1 MQDIGD
7 KPLPS
12 TSATASNAAAS
23 SGSSAKEDNT
33 DLIRNLVQTHAEYP
47 IVKMVPDAV
56 VYIDN
61 LPYVINDFIG
71 SGKVIVNLN
80 DFVTAANGA
89 ASVDTWIPQ
98 CTVTISIPNDLKYML
113 QAPGGQRILKT
124 MSDVKVFM
132 KGYYLTDKGESVY
145 LRTFWGILSNVV
157 YADNHK
163 TLEVTLTCAG
173 IMKLFDLMQ
182 YNGAPSAMTGTSTH
196 SAVVGWVDKTQEMNA
211 FEIILESFLAPLISD
226 VFDQTTVVENNE
238 RPPED
243 MFQRVYVSKWEAH
256 LRNLQKAVRLFG
268 LTKQSVNEVD
278 AFVHKDPAYRD
289 ASITTSS
296 RTGAWVM
303 TKDEIQR
310 LSVAD
315 DELIRNYSPNYRI
328 GSVNLLQSAVTSRLA
343 RIQAMVELMGW
354 EGYQDLDGS
363 IVIKPPLY
371 NLDCLNTT
379 LTGNNPFV
387 INLPEVSGT
396 ESEIEDEA
404 QIRLTRMSTKGLIIS
419 NPILGNTEDL
429 VPTAMWLDPGLVRQF
444 GLRQEPPKTIPFIA
458 NNAYA
463 LFGYAVA
470 ELNKINRHWHT
481 YTVTI
486 PMRPELKLGFP
497 IYVSHLDIYAYL
509 ENITWSYQRGGQATM
524 TLSCTNVR
532 CRELYAFPKKTADGQ
547 AQWIYLAC
555 PNLEWVWCSP
565 DNVSQPITDQNKVL
579 TNPKGSM
586 GTAPATKGGVSDLT
600 EQQKT
605 AIAESKAK
613 GGDVSVVPD
622 DPENSWHV
630 SGNSTRFD
638 RRRLV
643 DEEYFNDITHVAMP
657 YTDSKGYQVMKPFPW
672 GRYDTLENAL
682 DKFTRAP
689 KKQTNGLLP
698 YKTGE
703 SGGDSP
709 YVMAALSS
717 PDTLTQEL
725 DTTLAD
731 LSRKIEDD
739 LNYFILSY
747 TQAEITKAG
756 EANPYTV
763 DGDITSLQPGGAPSE
778 GEEAP
783 ATSTSIL
790 DKATAAVQS
799 FSSKLKSTL

>member
-12 TSATASNAAAS
+12 TSTTSSTESS
-23 SGSSAKEDNT
+23 SGKTDTT
-33 DLIRNLVQTHAEYP
+33 DLIRNIIQTHAEYP

-56 VYIDN
+56 IYIDN
-61 LPYVINDFIG
+61 CPYVINDYIG
-71 SGKVIVNLN
+71 NGGAVVNLN
-80 DFVTAANGA
+80 DFVTATNGA
-89 ASVDTWIPQ
+89 ASIDTWIPQ
-98 CTVTISIPNDLKYML
+98 CTITISLPNDLKYLL

-124 MSDVKVFM
+124 MSDIKVFM

-243 MFQRVYVSKWEAH
+243 LFQRAYVTKWSAH

-268 LTKQSVNEVD
+268 LTKQSVNDVD
-278 AFVHKDPAYRD
+278 AFIRKDPSYRN
-289 ASITTSS
+289 ASITTSG
-296 RTGAWVM
+296 RTGAWIM

-315 DELIRNYSPNYRI
+315 DALIRKYSPNYRI
-328 GSVNLLQSAVTSRLA
+328 GTVNLLQSAITSRLA

-379 LTGNNPFV
+379 MTGNNPFV

-429 VPTAMWLDPGLVRQF
+429 VPTAMWIDPGLVRQF
-444 GLRQEPPKTIPFIA
+444 GLRQEPPKTIPFIS

-497 IYVSHLDIYAYL
+497 IYVAHLDIYAYL
-509 ENITWSYQRGGQATM
+509 ENITWNYQRGSQPTM

-547 AQWIYLAC
+547 SQWIYLAC

-565 DNVSQPITDQNKVL
+565 GNVAQHITTQNKVL

-586 GTAPATKGGVSDLT
+586 GTEPATKGSASDLT
-600 EQQKT
+600 EQQKE
-605 AIAESKAK
+605 AIAMSKAN

-622 DPENSWHV
+622 DPENSWRV
-630 SGNSTRFD
+630 SENSNRFD
-638 RRRLV
+638 HQRIV
-643 DEEYFNDITHVAMP
+643 DEAYFHDITHVAMP
-657 YTDSKGYQVMKPFPW
+657 YTDGKGYQVMKPFPW
-672 GRYDTLENAL
+672 GRYDTLESAL
-682 DKFTRAP
+682 DTFTRAP

-703 SGGDSP
+703 VGGDSP
-709 YVMAALSS
+709 YVMSALSS
-717 PDTLTQEL
+717 PATMDAEL

-731 LSRKIEDD
+731 LSQKIEDD

-763 DGDITSLQPGGAPSE
+763 DGDITALQPGGSPSE
-778 GEEAP
+778 GEEVP

-790 DKATAAVQS
+790 DKASAAVQS
-799 FSSKLKSTL
+799 FTSKLKSTL